1 MCTIGP
7 DSEARAGEREAVDEP
22 RSRKPMP
29 IPSRLPPPPRSSRA
43 RLLRDSRVAGSGKR
57 RKKKKRKKA
66 DEEERESTA
75 DAGSLP
81 GAC

>member
-7 DSEARAGEREAVDEP
+7 DSEARAGEGEA
-22 RSRKPMP
+22 RSWKPMP
-29 IPSRLPPPPRSSRA
+29 IPLRLPP
-43 RLLRDSRVAGSGKR
+43 LVALSEQGYSGTVASPEAERKE
-57 RKKKKRKKA
+57 KKKA
-66 DEEERESTA
+66 GEEERESTA